1 MIERWRRLAAPSVV
15 ILAILS
21 SAIGIANK
29 FAYDDVDIVEL
40 NSAVHTLHRWWL
52 EFGNSYWPKAIG
64 GDGYRPITIIAFKI
78 EWAIGGGSPI
88 AYHAANILL
97 YAAVSLLV
105 FMLARRMLPF
115 WAAWVVGAL
124 FAVHPV
130 HVEAVANIVGQSEML
145 VALPVL
151 AATLLYLRDR
161 RVGEL
166 RWSTAGWIL
175 LLYTIACFA
184 KEHAVVLPAILL
196 AAELT
201 VLDDASSVRDRLLRL
216 RPFYLATVA
225 LAVAFIAARSRA
237 LADHSF
243 SGFQPFLPFSAL
255 GISAVDRALTAVGVV
270 PQWIR
275 LLYWPAHLS
284 ADYGPPAVEV
294 AQGVSISQ
302 LPGLLLLVSI
312 LAIGVVTRKRQ
323 PVIAF
328 GIAIVCAA
336 LLPSSNF
343 ILPAGI
349 IIAERTL
356 FLPSV
361 GAMLIVGG
369 TALVVAERIRNTRWE
384 RGVATAAPVACAAVL
399 VAGLAR
405 SVTRTPVWR
414 DNPTLFAQSVLDEP
428 DSYRTHYVLGTW
440 YMEHERKSDAELE
453 FRKGL
458 KLFPY
463 DPYLAFSL
471 AEAYRTSGMCAP
483 ALPLYKLAR
492 EVDPEFPVGRSQY
505 ALCLFDQAHYDEA
518 RRMALAA
525 VNAGGL
531 VGRLHNVIRVID
543 SAQKAQRIGQG
554 GKISMVGIPGSGGNL
569 PDTVQKSTLRPVS
582 NASR

>member
-1 MIERWRRLAAPSVV
+1 M
-15 ILAILS
+15 
-21 SAIGIANK
+21 
-29 FAYDDVDIVEL
+29 
-40 NSAVHTLHRWWL
+40 
-52 EFGNSYWPKAIG
+52 
-64 GDGYRPITIIAFKI
+64 
-78 EWAIGGGSPI
+78 
-88 AYHAANILL
+88 
-97 YAAVSLLV
+97 
-105 FMLARRMLPF
+105 
-115 WAAWVVGAL
+115 
-124 FAVHPV
+124 
-130 HVEAVANIVGQSEML
+130 
-145 VALPVL
+145 
-151 AATLLYLRDR
+151 
-161 RVGEL
+161 
-166 RWSTAGWIL
+166 
-175 LLYTIACFA
+175 
-184 KEHAVVLPAILL
+184 
-196 AAELT
+196 
-201 VLDDASSVRDRLLRL
+201 
-216 RPFYLATVA
+216 
-225 LAVAFIAARSRA
+225 
-237 LADHSF
+237 
-243 SGFQPFLPFSAL
+243 
-255 GISAVDRALTAVGVV
+255 

-505 ALCLFDQAHYDEA
+505 ALCLFDQGHYDEA

-554 GKISMVGIPGSGGNL
+554 GKISMVGIPGSGGKL

>member
-1 MIERWRRLAAPSVV
+1 MSERWRRLAALSVV
-15 ILAILS
+15 LLAILS
-21 SAIGIANK
+21 SAIGIVNK
-29 FAYDDVDIVEL
+29 FAYDDVDIVQV
-40 NSAVHTLHRWWL
+40 NPAVHSLHGWWQ
-52 EFGNSYWPKAIG
+52 EFGKSYWPKPVS
-64 GDGYRPITIIAFKI
+64 GDGYRPITIIAYKI
-78 EWAIGGGSPI
+78 EWAIGRGSPV
-88 AYHAANILL
+88 AFHAANILL

-105 FMLARRMLPF
+105 FVLARRLLPL

-130 HVEAVANIVGQSEML
+130 HVEAVANVVGQSEML

-151 AATLLYLRDR
+151 AATLLYIGDR
-161 RVGEL
+161 RAGAL

-175 LLYTIACFA
+175 LLYAFACLA
-184 KEHAVVLPAILL
+184 KEHGIVLPAILL

-201 VLDDASSVRDRLLRL
+201 VLDDASSVRKRVRQL
-216 RPFYLATVA
+216 RPFYLATAAVA
-225 LAVAFIAARSRA
+225 LLFIAARARA

-243 SGFQPFLPFSAL
+243 SGFEPFLPFSAL
-255 GISAVDRALTAVGVV
+255 RTSGVDRALTAVGVV

-284 ADYGPPAVEV
+284 ADYGPPAIEI
-294 AQGVSISQ
+294 ARGISITQ

-312 LAIGVVTRKRQ
+312 LAIGVVVRKRQ
-323 PVIAF
+323 PVVAF

-343 ILPAGI
+343 VLPAGI
-349 IIAERTL
+349 VVAERTL

-369 TALVVAERIRNTRWE
+369 TALSVAERVRRSRWA
-384 RGVATAAPVACAAVL
+384 RGVAAAAAVACAAVL

-428 DSYRTHYVLGTW
+428 ESYRTHYILGTW
-440 YMEHERKSDAELE
+440 YMEHKRKSDAEVE

-471 AEAYRTSGMCAP
+471 AEMYRTSGMCAP

-505 ALCLFDQAHYDEA
+505 ALCLFDQGHFDEA
-518 RRMALAA
+518 RHMALAA
-525 VNAGGL
+525 VKAGGL
-531 VGRLHNVIRVID
+531 VGALHNVIRVID
-543 SAQKAQRIGQG
+543 STQKAQRIAQA
-554 GKISMVGIPGSGGNL
+554 GKISMVAVPGAGGNL
-569 PDTVQKSTLRPVS
+569 PETVQKSALRPVS
-582 NASR
+582 NAPR